1 MTKLMNIA
9 RQFRDEEEGA
19 AMIEYSVL
27 IGIITA
33 ATIAT
38 IVLVG
43 LWVAGAWN
51 VLNTELGPVPT

>member
-1 MTKLMNIA
+1 MKTLKNIA
-9 RQFRDEEEGA
+9 ARFHADEDGA
-19 AMIEYSVL
+19 ALVEYSVL

-43 LWVAGAWN
+43 AWVSGAW
-51 VLNTELGPVPT
+51 VDLEAALPD

>member
-43 LWVAGAWN
+43 TWVSGAWD
-51 VLNTELGPVPT
+51 ELETALPPQT